1 MRISA
6 DSIIM
11 ENEHA
16 CASCGTRLIG
26 KGDVVFKCPGCG
38 IKMLGRCAQCRDQ
51 SIEYAC
57 PDCGHQGP

>member
-1 MRISA
+1 
-6 DSIIM
+6 M

-38 IKMLGRCAQCRDQ
+38 IKLLGRCAQCRDQ
-51 SIEYAC
+51 SVEYGC
-57 PDCGHQGP
+57 KDCGYQGP